1 MLKALIKQNSSGTKE
16 NKRMLIN
23 TDIHHTFGKY
33 TYFVQQYY
41 S

>member
-1 MLKALIKQNSSGTKE
+1 MLKAFIKQTSSVTKE
-16 NKRMLIN
+16 NKEMLIN

-33 TYFVQQYY
+33 TYFVQQYF

>member
-16 NKRMLIN
+16 NKEKLIN